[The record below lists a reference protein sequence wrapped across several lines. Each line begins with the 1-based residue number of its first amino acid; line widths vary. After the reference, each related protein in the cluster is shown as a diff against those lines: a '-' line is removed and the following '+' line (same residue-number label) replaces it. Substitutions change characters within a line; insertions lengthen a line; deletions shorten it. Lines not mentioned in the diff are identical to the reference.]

1 MTSCQVLR
9 QKGLPPMLVQ
19 PASFA
24 VPSSRF
30 KFLQMDVVP
39 STFYLVASTVVL
51 YGTLV
56 LSLLYALFLAW
67 IARNWKNGTRAYRAP
82 VAAAELPIISVIIPA
97 RNEAANIGA
106 CLQSVLDQDY
116 PFGKMEII
124 VIDDH
129 SSDGTAEIVEQI
141 IDQRLHLMSLQG
153 DHGQGKKA
161 ALEKDIQKGQG
172 TLIVTTD
179 ADVIVP
185 KSWLKEIAKA
195 WNGGAKMILGPVQM
209 TGSVNLLT
217 AWQGLDVCGTMLL
230 TGAAVYQ
237 GRPLLANGANLAF
250 TKTFFQELGAYQG
263 NEKLAS
269 GDDIFLLQ
277 KAVKKEAASIQ
288 FLFTKPATVTTKAE
302 DSWRKLFW
310 QRLRWAGKTGAY
322 RDAYLVVFQAL
333 VYFLCWGMLLLL
345 PLLFYQP
352 LLAGLSWGVKLLTE
366 GFFLRFACREMGD
379 RKWLTWLL
387 PVQLIHPFYMVLIG
401 TLALLPLPFYWKGR
415 RVR

>member
-1 MTSCQVLR
+1 
-9 QKGLPPMLVQ
+9 
-19 PASFA
+19 
-24 VPSSRF
+24 
-30 KFLQMDVVP
+30 MDVVP
-39 STFYLVASTVVL
+39 SIFYLVASTVVL

-56 LSLLYALFLAW
+56 LSLLYAFFLAW
-67 IARNWKNGTRAYRAP
+67 LAKRWKDGARAYRAP
-82 VAAAELPIISVIIPA
+82 VAAAELPLISVIIPA

-106 CLQSVLDQDY
+106 CLQSVLSQDY

-129 SSDGTAEIVEQI
+129 SSDGTAKIVEQI
-141 IDQRLHLMSLQG
+141 IDQRVHLIPLQG

-161 ALEKDIQKGQG
+161 ALEKAIQKAQG

-179 ADVIVP
+179 ADVVVP
-185 KSWLKEIAKA
+185 KGWLEEIAAA
-195 WNGGAKMILGPVQM
+195 WHGGAKMILGPVKM
-209 TGSVNLLT
+209 SGPASLLT

-250 TKTFFQELGAYQG
+250 TKTYFQELGAYLG

-277 KAVKKEAASIQ
+277 KAVKKDVKSIQ
-288 FLFTKPATVTTKAE
+288 FLFTTSATVCTEAE
-302 DSWRKLFW
+302 DSWSKLFW

-322 RDAYLVVFQAL
+322 RDPYLIIFQGL
-333 VYFLCWGMLLLL
+333 VYLLSWGLLLLL
-345 PLLFYQP
+345 PLLFFQP
-352 LLAGLSWGVKLLTE
+352 FVVALAWLVKLIVE
-366 GFFLRFACREMGD
+366 GFYLRFACREMGEG
-379 RKWLTWLL
+379 KWLTWLL
-387 PVQLIHPFYMVLIG
+387 PVQLIHPFYIVLIG
-401 TLALLPLPFYWKGR
+401 TLALLPLSFYWKGR

>member
-1 MTSCQVLR
+1 M
-9 QKGLPPMLVQ
+9 
-19 PASFA
+19 
-24 VPSSRF
+24 
-30 KFLQMDVVP
+30 
-39 STFYLVASTVVL
+39 
-51 YGTLV
+51 YGTLA

-67 IARNWKNGTRAYRAP
+67 IARSWRNGARIHRVTATFSEFPP
-82 VAAAELPIISVIIPA
+82 VSIIIPA
-97 RNEAANIGA
+97 RNEAANIEA
-106 CLQSVLDQDY
+106 CLQSVLNQDY
-116 PFGKMEII
+116 PFAKMEII

-129 SSDGTAEIVEQI
+129 SSDGTVEIVGQMV
-141 IDQRLHLMSLQG
+141 DQRLHLMSLQG
-153 DHGQGKKA
+153 EHGQGKKA
-161 ALEKDIQKGQG
+161 ALEKAIQKAQG

-185 KSWLKEIAKA
+185 KGWLKEMATA
-195 WNGGAKMILGPVQM
+195 WQGGAKMILGPVQM
-209 TGSVNLLT
+209 TGPINLLT

-277 KAVKKEAASIQ
+277 KAVKKDAASIQ
-288 FLFTKPATVTTKAE
+288 FLSTKSATVCTEAE

-322 RDAYLVVFQAL
+322 RDPYLIVFQAL

-352 LLAGLSWGVKLLTE
+352 LLAGLGWGVKLLAE
-366 GFFLRFACREMGD
+366 GLFLRFACREMGD

-401 TLALLPLPFYWKGR
+401 TLALLPLSFYWKGR
-415 RVR
+415 KVQ